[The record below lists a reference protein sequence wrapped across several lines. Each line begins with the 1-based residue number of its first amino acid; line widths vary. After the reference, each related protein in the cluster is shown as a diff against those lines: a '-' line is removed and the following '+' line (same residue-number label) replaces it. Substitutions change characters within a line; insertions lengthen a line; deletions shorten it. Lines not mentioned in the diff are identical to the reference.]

1 MPKDENKTNKN
12 FSVKSTEQFK
22 SFLQSPQKQV
32 TILILFVISFV
43 LLIYILFPLFI
54 STAYKVNVNEVKSKI
69 DNFYSQDTKKF
80 SLLRLSDTN
89 YDYTNDFQVVKIK
102 DNNILI
108 LGQDGNDIF
117 IPEKFCSKKFEN
129 KIRIINNN
137 HLSYNVAIYTE
148 SNDLIYVSRNGIYK
162 YNFDTKKIMPILSQQ
177 KMFTSVFNKFNL
189 QELSN
194 GNVLI
199 TGTGKNDCFLWNIQH
214 NNLEKLSNMT
224 EERVGYSTIL
234 MPDGN
239 VLFIGGTNKIKE
251 KNTNGEV
258 IQDNKYINS
267 IEEFDVTT
275 KKFRVYDSSSEYSS
289 PKLFLVKNKIIII
302 QPYKNKIDIYNY
314 LTKKLIK
321 SIDVDFEIKSSN
333 LIVKITDDNILIL
346 GANSEPKNIFSL
358 NKGIVSFKSD
368 ISYRD
373 YINSKGILLNN
384 NLLIIGGKMQ
394 NKRVD
399 LLLYR

>member
-1 MPKDENKTNKN
+1 MAGDSEKVNKN
-12 FSVKSTEQFK
+12 IFVNKK
-22 SFLQSPQKQV
+22 IRVIAL
-32 TILILFVISFV
+32 LLFVILFC
-43 LLIYILFPLFI
+43 LIIYKLYPLC
-54 STAYKVNVNEVKSKI
+54 VNHKYTVKESEVKSKI
-69 DNFYSQDTKKF
+69 ENFYESNTKKF
-80 SLLRLSDTN
+80 SLLRLADTN

-108 LGQDGNDIF
+108 LGQYGNDIF
-117 IPEKFCSKKFEN
+117 VPEKFCSKKFEN

-137 HLSYNVAIYTE
+137 HLSYNVANYTK

-162 YNFDTKKIMPILSQQ
+162 YNFDTKKIMPILTQQ
-177 KMFTSVFNKFNL
+177 KMFTGVFNKFNL

-194 GNVLI
+194 GNILI
-199 TGTGKNDCFLWNIQH
+199 TGTGKDDCFIWNIQ
-214 NNLEKLSNMT
+214 NNHLEKLSNMT

-234 MPDGN
+234 MPNGN

-251 KNTNGEV
+251 QNTNGEV

-267 IEEFDVTT
+267 IEEFDVAT

-289 PKLFLVKNKIIII
+289 PKLFLAKDKIIII

-321 SIDVDFEIKSSN
+321 SINVKFKIKSSN

-358 NKGIVSFKSD
+358 NKGIVSLEED
-368 ISYRD
+368 IPSRD

-384 NLLIIGGKMQ
+384 KLLIIGGKMQ

-399 LLLYR
+399 LLLY

>member
-1 MPKDENKTNKN
+1 MAGDSEKVNKN
-12 FSVKSTEQFK
+12 IIVNKK
-22 SFLQSPQKQV
+22 IRVIAL
-32 TILILFVISFV
+32 LLFVV
-43 LLIYILFPLFI
+43 LFCLTIYKLYPLC
-54 STAYKVNVNEVKSKI
+54 VNHKYIVKENEVKLKI
-69 DNFYSQDTKKF
+69 ENFYKSNTKKF

-108 LGQDGNDIF
+108 LGQYGNDIF
-117 IPEKFCSKKFEN
+117 VPEKFCSKKFEN

-137 HLSYNVAIYTE
+137 HLSYNVANYTK

-162 YNFDTKKIMPILSQQ
+162 YNFDTKKIMPILTQQ
-177 KMFTSVFNKFNL
+177 KMFTGVFNKFNL

-194 GNVLI
+194 GNILI
-199 TGTGKNDCFLWNIQH
+199 TGTGKDDCFIWNIQ
-214 NNLEKLSNMT
+214 NNHLEKLSNMT

-234 MPDGN
+234 MPNGN

-251 KNTNGEV
+251 QNIKGEV
-258 IQDNKYINS
+258 TQDNKYINS
-267 IEEFDVTT
+267 IEEFDVAT

-289 PKLFLVKNKIIII
+289 PKLFLAKDKIIII

-321 SIDVDFEIKSSN
+321 SIDVNFKIKSSN

-346 GANSEPKNIFSL
+346 GTNSEPKNIFSL
-358 NKGIVSFKSD
+358 NKGIVSLEGEIPS
-368 ISYRD
+368 RD

-384 NLLIIGGKMQ
+384 KLLIIGGKMQ

-399 LLLYR
+399 LLLY

>member
-1 MPKDENKTNKN
+1 MAGDSEKVNKN
-12 FSVKSTEQFK
+12 IIVNKK
-22 SFLQSPQKQV
+22 LRVIALP
-32 TILILFVISFV
+32 LFVILFC
-43 LLIYILFPLFI
+43 LIIHKLYPLCVNHKYIV
-54 STAYKVNVNEVKSKI
+54 KENEVKSKI
-69 DNFYSQDTKKF
+69 ENFYKSNTKKF

-108 LGQDGNDIF
+108 VGQYGNDIF
-117 IPEKFCSKKFEN
+117 VPEKFCSKKFEN

-137 HLSYNVAIYTE
+137 HLSYNVANYTK

-162 YNFDTKKIMPILSQQ
+162 YNFDTKKIMPILTQQ
-177 KMFTSVFNKFNL
+177 KMFTGVFNKFNL

-194 GNVLI
+194 GNILI
-199 TGTGKNDCFLWNIQH
+199 TGTGKDDCFIWNIQ
-214 NNLEKLSNMT
+214 NNHLEKLSNMT

-234 MPDGN
+234 TPNGN

-251 KNTNGEV
+251 QNTKGEV
-258 IQDNKYINS
+258 TQDNKYIES
-267 IEEFDVTT
+267 IEEFDAAT

-289 PKLFLVKNKIIII
+289 PKLFLEKDKIIII

-314 LTKKLIK
+314 LTKKLVK
-321 SIDVDFEIKSSN
+321 SIDVNFKIKSSN
-333 LIVKITDDNILIL
+333 LIVKITNDNILIL

-358 NKGIVSFKSD
+358 NKGIVSLEED
-368 ISYRD
+368 IPSRD

-384 NLLIIGGKMQ
+384 KLLIIGGKMQ

-399 LLLYR
+399 LLLY